1 MVELNVPA
9 WAFILIWSLINIGML
24 AAGWFLRGW
33 YDASP
38 TPPPPPPEEEFGARK
53 GKW

>member
-9 WAFILIWSLINIGML
+9 WAFILIWSFTNIGML
-24 AAGWFLRGW
+24 AAGWFLHGW
-33 YDASP
+33 YVKNSV
-38 TPPPPPPEEEFGARK
+38 TPPEDDYGDHK

>member
-1 MVELNVPA
+1 MVELNVSV
-9 WAFILIWSLINIGML
+9 WAFILIWSLINIMMF

-33 YDASP
+33 YDAP
-38 TPPPPPPEEEFGARK
+38 TSVQLPPPEEDFGGRK